1 MWLEETA
8 WIWLP
13 IASAFGAWMVWRMTV
28 LKREVRTLSRRVAEL
43 EEARTTPA
51 RSERAASALRGS

>member
-13 IASAFGAWMVWRMTV
+13 IASALGAWMVWRMTE
-28 LKREVRTLSRRVAEL
+28 LRREVRTLSRRVAEL
-43 EEARTTPA
+43 ERARTTPVH
-51 RSERAASALRGS
+51 SGRAA

>member
-51 RSERAASALRGS
+51 RSGRAA